1 MASQALGMIETVG
14 LTTLMEASD
23 AALKAAD
30 VTMSGWEKVGSGI
43 VTGFFHGDVAAVK
56 AAVEVAAETAS
67 QIGTVNSVQVIPRPH
82 DDLKGLGAYI
92 G

>member
-1 MASQALGMIETVG
+1 MAKQALGIIETVG
-14 LTTLMEASD
+14 LVTLLEATD

-30 VTMSGWEKVGSGI
+30 VTLSGWEKVGSGI

-56 AAVEVAAETAS
+56 AAVEAGAEAAR
-67 QIGTVNSVQVIPRPH
+67 QIGNVKAVHVIPRPH
-82 DDLKGLGAYI
+82 DDLGGLGTWV

>member
-1 MASQALGMIETVG
+1 MAKQALGMIETVG
-14 LTTLMEASD
+14 LTTLMEAAD

-56 AAVEVAAETAS
+56 AALEVAAEAAG
-67 QIGTVNSVQVIPRPH
+67 QIGTVKAMQVIPRPH
-82 DDLKGLGAYI
+82 DDLSGLGSWI

>member
-1 MASQALGMIETVG
+1 MAKQALGIIETVG
-14 LTTLMEASD
+14 LVTLMEATD

-30 VTMSGWEKVGSGI
+30 VTMSGWEKVGSGL

-56 AAVEVAAETAS
+56 AAIEVGAEAGR
-67 QIGTVNSVQVIPRPH
+67 QIGTVKAVHVIPRPH
-82 DDLKGLGAYI
+82 DDLAGLGSWI

>member
-1 MASQALGMIETVG
+1 MAKQALGIIETVG
-14 LTTLMEASD
+14 LVTLMEATD

-56 AAVEVAAETAS
+56 AAVEAGAEAGK
-67 QIGTVNSVQVIPRPH
+67 QIGSVKSVLVIPRPH
-82 DDLKGLGAYI
+82 DDLSGLGPWI